1 MHDLTGKVALITG
14 IGSARTDGWGN
25 GTTIA
30 TVFAQQ
36 GATIFGCD
44 IRKDLG
50 ENGVTQIK
58 SRVLGA
64 SITCVETNVTDAA
77 SAKNL
82 VDACIQKHGRIDI
95 LVNNVGKSEPGGP
108 AEMKEEVWDA
118 QVDVNLKS
126 VYLMTH
132 LVLPIME
139 KQETGGNV
147 ICISSVAGL
156 RYIGKPQVAYA
167 ATKAALIQFCKA
179 TAVLYGQRH
188 AQGGPLIRLNTVVPG
203 LINTPLVKILADK
216 YAGGDYD
223 GFRATRDKQ
232 VPMGKMGTA
241 WDVANAALFFA
252 SDEASYVTG
261 QELVVDGGLIDSTGR
276 A

>member
-1 MHDLTGKVALITG
+1 MHDLTGKIVLITG
-14 IGSARTDGWGN
+14 IGSANTSGWGN

-30 TVFAQQ
+30 TLFALH

-44 IRKDLG
+44 ISTSLG
-50 ENGVTQIK
+50 DTGVSQIK
-58 SRVLGA
+58 SRAPNATV
-64 SITCVETNVTDAA
+64 TCIEANVTDAA
-77 SAKNL
+77 SAQRL
-82 VDACIQKHGRIDI
+82 VDACLAQHGRIDI

-108 AEMKEEVWDA
+108 VEMREEVWDA

-126 VYLMTH
+126 VYLMTR
-132 LVLPIME
+132 LVLPVME

-179 TAVLYGQRH
+179 TAVLYAQRH
-188 AQGGPLIRLNTVVPG
+188 AAGGAPIRLNTVVPG
-203 LINTPLVKILADK
+203 LIDTPLVKVLADK
-216 YAGGDYD
+216 YAGGDYE
-223 GFRATRDKQ
+223 GFRKTRDAQ
-232 VPMGKMGTA
+232 VPMGRMGSA

-252 SDEASYVTG
+252 SEEASYVTG

-276 A
+276 V